1 MFLSLI
7 SPSLKSHSLKSD
19 SFMLSRLPHHQ
30 RGSLLLTAI
39 FAMIV
44 LGGLS
49 IALLKINAGQQSITS
64 REVLGA
70 RAWFAASSGNEW
82 AMTQLF
88 PLVTNET
95 LSPKTTCGF
104 ANLVPAT
111 GIDFT
116 ATGLKGCKV
125 FVSCKLKMEG
135 LMSQYYVESKGECG
149 TGEFKVVR
157 VQELW
162 ARDV

>member
-1 MFLSLI
+1 MFLSL
-7 SPSLKSHSLKSD
+7 SLPR
-19 SFMLSRLPHHQ
+19 LSHHQ
-30 RGSLLLTAI
+30 RGSLLLMAI
-39 FAMIV
+39 FTMMV

-49 IALLKINAGQQSITS
+49 MALLKMSASQQTMTS

-88 PLVTNET
+88 PLATNEN
-95 LSPKTTCGF
+95 LLPAPSCAF
-104 ANLVPAT
+104 ANLAPTT
-111 GIDFT
+111 GINFT
-116 ATGLKGCKV
+116 AKGLKGCKV
-125 FVSCKLKMEG
+125 FVTCKVKVEG
-135 LMSQYYVESKGECG
+135 LISQYHIESKGECG

-162 ARDV
+162 AKDI